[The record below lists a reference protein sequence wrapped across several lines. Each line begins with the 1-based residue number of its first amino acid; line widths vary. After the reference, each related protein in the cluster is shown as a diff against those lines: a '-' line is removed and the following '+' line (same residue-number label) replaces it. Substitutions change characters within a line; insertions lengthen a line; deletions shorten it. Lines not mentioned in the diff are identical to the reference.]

1 MAVNFKAMTSPE
13 IVKEICRNIRTM
25 RINRNISQQ
34 ALAEMSRVD
43 RTTISRME

>member
-34 ALAEMSRVD
+34 ALAEMSGVD